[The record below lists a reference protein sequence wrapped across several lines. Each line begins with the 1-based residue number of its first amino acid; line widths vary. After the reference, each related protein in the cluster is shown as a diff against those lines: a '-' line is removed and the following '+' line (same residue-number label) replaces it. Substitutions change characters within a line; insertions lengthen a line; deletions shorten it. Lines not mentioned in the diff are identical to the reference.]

1 VLRTIIERCHAAG
14 HVPYLGVLKRHRPD
28 PFLMTHGLDG
38 YSMAMDFA
46 VSTSKKRRE
55 SLWRLCRE
63 LADVVLEASG
73 RFYYAK
79 DAVLLESSFSRV
91 HGDAAV
97 ARFRELKRQWDPDGL
112 LQTDLSRRMGV

>member
-1 VLRTIIERCHAAG
+1 M
-14 HVPYLGVLKRHRPD
+14 PYLGVLKRHRPD

-46 VSTSKKRRE
+46 VSTRQSGRE

-63 LADVVLEASG
+63 LAEIVLSAGG

-79 DAVLLESSFSRV
+79 DAVLLASSFARV

-97 ARFRELKRQWDPDGL
+97 GEFRELKRRLDPDHL
-112 LQTDLSRRMGV
+112 LQTDLSRRLGV